1 MKYPLLLVL
10 LFIALSCAKQ
20 TQPTGGPKDEQP
32 PVLIDSNPKMG
43 SVSFKDSKIELS
55 FSEAVIV
62 DKPKEQILI
71 SPSVKGFETTYRKN
85 KVFLT
90 FSDPLA
96 DSTTYNLNFR
106 ESIKDITEKNPAQNL
121 TLAFSTGA
129 YLDSLSV
136 SGNTFDLLTSK
147 EINDVTVAVAFA
159 TDTFNIF
166 KHKAQFF
173 TKASKEGFYNI
184 ENLKPA
190 KYFIYAFQD
199 KNKNLLV
206 DSKNEKYGF
215 IGQSIN
221 LKEDSTHLMIPIIA
235 LDSRPIKLVSAKP
248 LQNYFILKTN
258 KGIKTYEVTFVRG
271 GEEVFSRGSDEASI
285 KIFNTDTDS
294 DSTLT
299 RIILSDSLSNT
310 IDTTLYIKFNPI
322 KEKTTLDKF
331 TIKTNQA
338 KVLEKTGEMTTSISF
353 SKPIKRILMDSIY
366 FQLDSANSLTLNESN
381 VKLDSQTLQLHIT
394 INLPKQKESNDPKKE
409 ADPSKRKII
418 SINEL
423 RLGKGALLSI
433 DNDSS
438 VYTIIRPTYYKEE
451 DLAITLVDVKTTSRH
466 YFIELLNQQNQII
479 AKSINNPKPTFK
491 DIVPGEYLLRLIIDE
506 NNNGVWDPGN
516 YFTNREP
523 EKIFYYYDDKNNQ
536 KFTLKA
542 NWEYGPLLI
551 TSEYS
556 VDKKRNESNKKVK
569 K

>member
-106 ESIKDITEKNPAQNL
+106 ESIKDITEKNPTQNL

-491 DIVPGEYLLRLIIDE
+491 DIVPSEYLLRLIIDE